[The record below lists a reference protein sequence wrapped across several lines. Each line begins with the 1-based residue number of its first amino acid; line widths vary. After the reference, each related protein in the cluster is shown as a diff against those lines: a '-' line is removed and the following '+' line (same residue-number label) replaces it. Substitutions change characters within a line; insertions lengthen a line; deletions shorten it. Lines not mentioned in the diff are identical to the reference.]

1 MRAVNFPLFLFLS
14 LFILSSCAGH
24 GDRELTTEQIE
35 LIEEAQFFDW
45 EGDTVS
51 VSDFEGKLVVID
63 FWESWCGPCRSA
75 FPGFQRAV
83 SEYPDDLVIIAATVG
98 WREGRD
104 EALEFIEQNPYD
116 FVFVNGR
123 NLSSALD
130 ISGIPFK
137 VILGRD
143 GKVIGSQVGSGGADR
158 EYERLIS
165 LITAHS

>member
-1 MRAVNFPLFLFLS
+1 MRAVYFPLLLLLS
-14 LFILSSCAGH
+14 LFILSSCTAL

-45 EGDTVS
+45 EGNTVS

-104 EALEFIEQNPYD
+104 EALKFIDQNQYD